1 MLNFEITSTKITLTP
16 VIENVF
22 FQLTSTEL
30 ECHVR
35 SYYGNVPIF
44 AVVLDFM
51 EIFGGIY

>member
-1 MLNFEITSTKITLTP
+1 MLNFEIASTSLTLTP

-35 SYYGNVPIF
+35 SYGGNIPIF